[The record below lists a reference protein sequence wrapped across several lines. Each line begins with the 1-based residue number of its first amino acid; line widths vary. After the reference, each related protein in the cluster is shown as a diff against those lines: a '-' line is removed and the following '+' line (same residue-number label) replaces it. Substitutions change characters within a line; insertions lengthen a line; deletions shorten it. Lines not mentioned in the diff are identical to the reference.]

1 MFLMIF
7 RKRQILSRFVNFC
20 QLYFLA
26 TLGYSSSS
34 NSSILIRIVVVN
46 WTMFLQISLAI
57 MGLTLTPSSFKFS
70 VYQLL
75 HF

>member
-34 NSSILIRIVVVN
+34 NSSIWIRTVVVN
-46 WTMFLQISLAI
+46 WIMFFTNLPRNN
-57 MGLTLTPSSFKFS
+57 GFDTNSF
-70 VYQLL
+70 LI
-75 HF
+75 